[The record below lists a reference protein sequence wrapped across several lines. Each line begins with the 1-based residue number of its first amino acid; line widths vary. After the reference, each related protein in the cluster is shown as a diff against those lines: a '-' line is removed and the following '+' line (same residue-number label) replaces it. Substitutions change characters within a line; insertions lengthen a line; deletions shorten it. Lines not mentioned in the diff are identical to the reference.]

1 MRLQCQYS
9 NNKKV
14 VTSLRTYEID
24 VIVDKIHHCR
34 LDSITF
40 IIEGKLF
47 SLVVAIERKA
57 TPKATHD

>member
-24 VIVDKIHHCR
+24 VIVDKIHYCR

-40 IIEGKLF
+40 IMEGKLF

-57 TPKATHD
+57 TPKAAHD

>member
-40 IIEGKLF
+40 IIEGKLL